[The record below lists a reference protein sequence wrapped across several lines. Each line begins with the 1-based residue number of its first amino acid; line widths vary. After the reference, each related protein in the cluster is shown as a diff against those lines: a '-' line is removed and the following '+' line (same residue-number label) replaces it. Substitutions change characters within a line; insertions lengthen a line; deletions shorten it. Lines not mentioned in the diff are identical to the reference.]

1 MLALVESLNGY
12 NLLRNDQGCWVADIL
27 YINDTAIFNYLASQ
41 IADISGEWSWLDQKL
56 ADASPLQAQPRLPL
70 KGTFWA

>member
-12 NLLRNDQGCWVADIL
+12 NLLRNDQGCSKLVADIS
-27 YINDTAIFNYLASQ
+27 TTQPSSKVASQ

-56 ADASPLQAQPRLPL
+56 ADASPFQAQPKLPL